1 MASTISKSAAKGKKK
16 STASNFGGS
25 EKHSRS
31 GSVSTDWGNESPA
44 RSLRKRTMRQE
55 HPFRT
60 DKVEHDLAK
69 KGLKASESDLEE
81 RVQGAMRPKVKKDSE
96 EPRKRKKQRRQDSV
110 SLSTTSERTPVDVV
124 ARTWFSKA
132 TGGHIPVK
140 LSMSSVSELFDKLEQ
155 SWQSVLEDQ
164 RITHCVASFSWLGE
178 DANIFLLRVDDG
190 TAFGELMREARQGLV
205 ANNQKHTVNIHIS
218 V

>member
-1 MASTISKSAAKGKKK
+1 MASVASRSGIRGRKKSA
-16 STASNFGGS
+16 SSNFGGS
-25 EKHSRS
+25 ETYS
-31 GSVSTDWGNESPA
+31 GDDSPL

-81 RVQGAMRPKVKKDSE
+81 RVQDVMQPKAKKNSG

-110 SLSTTSERTPVDVV
+110 AVSTSSELVAADVI
-124 ARTWFSKA
+124 ARTWYGKA
-132 TGGHIPVK
+132 TEAHIPVK
-140 LSMSSVSELFDKLEQ
+140 LDDMSSVSELFDKLEA
-155 SWQSVLEDQ
+155 SWHSMLDNQ
-164 RITHCVASFSWLGE
+164 RIAHCVASFPWLGK

-190 TAFGELMREARQGLV
+190 TAYGELMREARQGPV
-205 ANNQKHTVNIHIS
+205 TNAKHTVNIQIS